1 MSHPSENDLILHY
14 YGEGGVSPAIEAHLD
29 SCAACS
35 QAFAALRADLS
46 SVTEEPVPA
55 RGKEHGEKLWRDLQP
70 RLRRPA
76 PRRMPAVRWWAPA
89 ALAASLVAAFL
100 VGRHFPAGGPSPAP
114 IPEQAR
120 DRIFLVM
127 VGDHLERS
135 EMVLL
140 ELANAEVAEGKEP
153 VDVRSAQESAENLV
167 AANRLFRLSA
177 RRAGEPGVASVLDEL
192 ERVLLE
198 VAHGPSIQGPE
209 ARAQLRRRLESGD
222 ILFKVRVLEST
233 VRSKE
238 KQMAAVPGTAS

>member
-1 MSHPSENDLILHY
+1 MSHPSEDDLILHY
-14 YGEGGVSPAIEAHLD
+14 YREGGVSPAIEAHLA

-35 QAFAALRADLS
+35 TAFATLRADLS
-46 SVTEEPVPA
+46 SVTEEPIPV
-55 RGKEHGEKLWRDLQP
+55 RGEEHGEKVWRDLQP
-70 RLRRPA
+70 RLRVRPA
-76 PRRMPAVRWWAPA
+76 PRRMPAGRWWAPA
-89 ALAASLVAAFL
+89 ALAASLLAAFL

-140 ELANAEVAEGKEP
+140 EVANAEGNEP
-153 VDVRSAQESAENLV
+153 VDVRSAQASAENLV

-177 RRAGEPGVASVLDEL
+177 RRAGEPGMASVLDEL

-198 VAHGPSIQGPE
+198 VAHGPSTQGPE
-209 ARAQLRRRLESGD
+209 AREQLRRRLESGD

-238 KQMAAVPGTAS
+238 KQMAAVAGTAS

>member
-1 MSHPSENDLILHY
+1 VSHPREEDLILHH
-14 YGEGGVSPAIEAHLD
+14 YGEGTAFPAVEAHLAA
-29 SCAACS
+29 CAACA
-35 QAFAALRADLS
+35 QAFAALRHDLS
-46 SVTEEPVPA
+46 SVSEEPIPA
-55 RGKEHGEKLWRDLQP
+55 RDEEYGARVWRDLQP
-70 RLRRPA
+70 RLRPRSAARRLPA
-76 PRRMPAVRWWAPA
+76 ARWWAPA

-100 VGRHFPAGGPSPAP
+100 VGRHFPTGRPSRAA
-114 IPEQAR
+114 IPEHAR

-140 ELANAEVAEGKEP
+140 EVANAEGKEP
-153 VDVRSAQESAENLV
+153 VDVRAAQEAAEDLV

-198 VAHGPSIQGPE
+198 VAHGPSTQGPE
-209 ARAQLRRRLESGD
+209 AREQLRRRLESGD

-238 KQMAAVPGTAS
+238 KQMAPVPGTAS

>member
-1 MSHPSENDLILHY
+1 MSHPREEDLILHY
-14 YGEGGVSPAIEAHLD
+14 YGEGTASPAVEAHLA
-29 SCAACS
+29 SCGACAH
-35 QAFAALRADLS
+35 AFAALRADLS
-46 SVTEEPVPA
+46 SVSEEPLPT
-55 RGKEHGEKLWRDLQP
+55 RDEEHGEKVWRDLQP
-70 RLRRPA
+70 RLRPRSA
-76 PRRMPAVRWWAPA
+76 ARRMPAVRWWA
-89 ALAASLVAAFL
+89 ALAASLLAAFL

-140 ELANAEVAEGKEP
+140 EVANAEGKEP
-153 VDVRSAQESAENLV
+153 VDVRAAQEAAENLV

-192 ERVLLE
+192 ERILLE
-198 VAHGPSIQGPE
+198 LAHGPSTQGPE

-238 KQMAAVPGTAS
+238 KQMASVPGTAS

>member
-1 MSHPSENDLILHY
+1 MSHPSEEDLILHY
-14 YGEGGVSPAIEAHLD
+14 YREAGVSPAIEAHLA

-35 QAFAALRADLS
+35 RAFATLRADLS
-46 SVTEEPVPA
+46 SVTEEPIPV
-55 RGKEHGEKLWRDLQP
+55 RGEEHGEKVWRDLQP
-70 RLRRPA
+70 RLRVRPA
-76 PRRMPAVRWWAPA
+76 PLRMPAVRWWAPA
-89 ALAASLVAAFL
+89 ALAASLLAAFL

-140 ELANAEVAEGKEP
+140 EVANAEGKEP

-177 RRAGEPGVASVLDEL
+177 RRAGEPGMASVLDEL

-198 VAHGPSIQGPE
+198 VAHGPSTQGPE
-209 ARAQLRRRLESGD
+209 AREQLRRRLESGD

-233 VRSKE
+233 VRTKE
-238 KQMAAVPGTAS
+238 KQMAAVAGTAS

>member
-1 MSHPSENDLILHY
+1 MSHPSEDDLILHY
-14 YGEGGVSPAIEAHLD
+14 YGEDAASPAVEAHLA

-46 SVTEEPVPA
+46 SVTEGPIPA
-55 RGKEHGEKLWRDLQP
+55 RGEEHGEKVWRDLQP
-70 RLRRPA
+70 RLRLRPA
-76 PRRMPAVRWWAPA
+76 ARRMPAVRWWAPA
-89 ALAASLVAAFL
+89 ALAASLLAAFL
-100 VGRHFPAGGPSPAP
+100 VGRHFPAGGLAPVP

-140 ELANAEVAEGKEP
+140 EVANAEGKEP

-198 VAHGPSIQGPE
+198 VAHGPSTQGPE
-209 ARAQLRRRLESGD
+209 AREQLRKRLESGD
-222 ILFKVRVLEST
+222 ILFKVRVLESK
-233 VRSKE
+233 VRNKE
-238 KQMAAVPGTAS
+238 KQMAAVPATTS

>member
-1 MSHPSENDLILHY
+1 MSHPSEEDLILLY
-14 YGEGGVSPAIEAHLD
+14 YGEEGVSPAIEAHLA
-29 SCAACS
+29 SCTACA

-46 SVTEEPVPA
+46 SVTEEPIPA
-55 RGKEHGEKLWRDLQP
+55 RGEEHGEKVWRDLQP
-70 RLRRPA
+70 RLRPRPA
-76 PRRMPAVRWWAPA
+76 ARRMPAVRWWAPA

-100 VGRHFPAGGPSPAP
+100 VGRHFPAGGPSPVP

-135 EMVLL
+135 EIVLL
-140 ELANAEVAEGKEP
+140 EVANAEGKEP
-153 VDVRSAQESAENLV
+153 MDVRSAQQSAESLV

-198 VAHGPSIQGPE
+198 VAHGPSTQGPE
-209 ARAQLRRRLESGD
+209 ARAQLRKRLESGD

-233 VRSKE
+233 LRSKE

>member
-1 MSHPSENDLILHY
+1 MSHPSEDDLILHY
-14 YGEGGVSPAIEAHLD
+14 YREGGVSPAIEAHLA

-35 QAFAALRADLS
+35 TAFATLRADLS
-46 SVTEEPVPA
+46 SVTEEPIPV
-55 RGKEHGEKLWRDLQP
+55 RDEGHGEKVWRDLQP
-70 RLRRPA
+70 RLRVRPA

-89 ALAASLVAAFL
+89 ALAASLLAAFL
-100 VGRHFPAGGPSPAP
+100 VGRHFPAGGRSPAP

-140 ELANAEVAEGKEP
+140 EVANAEGKEP

-177 RRAGEPGVASVLDEL
+177 RRAGEPGMASVLDEL

-198 VAHGPSIQGPE
+198 VAHGPSTQGPE
-209 ARAQLRRRLESGD
+209 AREQLRRRLESGD

-238 KQMAAVPGTAS
+238 KQLAAVAGTAS

>member
-1 MSHPSENDLILHY
+1 MSHPREEDLILHY
-14 YGEGGVSPAIEAHLD
+14 YGEGTASPAVEALLA
-29 SCAACS
+29 SCGACAH
-35 QAFAALRADLS
+35 AFAALRHDLS
-46 SVTEEPVPA
+46 SVSEEPIPA
-55 RGKEHGEKLWRDLQP
+55 RDEEYGARVWRDLQP
-70 RLRRPA
+70 RLRPRSA
-76 PRRMPAVRWWAPA
+76 ARRMPAVRWGA

-100 VGRHFPAGGPSPAP
+100 VGRYFPAGGPSPAP

-140 ELANAEVAEGKEP
+140 EVANAEGKEP
-153 VDVRSAQESAENLV
+153 VDVRAAQEAAENLV

-192 ERVLLE
+192 ERILLE
-198 VAHGPSIQGPE
+198 LAHGPSTQGPE

-238 KQMAAVPGTAS
+238 KQMASVPGTAS